1 MRMTFWPP
9 RVEGLLAVS
18 DALPDQRLIDAYRTG
33 DEEAARRL
41 FERYYARLIEL
52 IRRQLGYKLKEVE
65 GSTDI
70 AQSVLRSFFGRA
82 MEDQVRFGPEDS
94 LWPLL
99 VTITLN
105 KIRNRAKFWQR
116 DRRDRSRQVT
126 LADHNDPLESEPSP
140 QDAAELAELIQQ
152 LLEPFPERRRKIIE
166 LILEGYGVGEIASMA
181 GTTERTVYNTR
192 MAAAKILEQLV
203 QAEP

>member
-1 MRMTFWPP
+1 MTINSP
-9 RVEGLLAVS
+9 GGILTLVS
-18 DALPDQRLIDAYRTG
+18 DPLPDQALINEYRAG

-52 IRRQLGYKLKEVE
+52 IRRQTGWRLKEVE

-70 AQSVLRSFFGRA
+70 AQSVMRSFFGRA
-82 MEDQVRFGPEDS
+82 REDQVRFGPEDS

-126 LADHNDPLESEPSP
+126 LAEHNDPLESEPSP
-140 QDAAELAELIQQ
+140 QDAAMLTELIQQ

-166 LILEGYGVGEIASMA
+166 LLLEGHGVGEIAALA

-192 MAAAKILEQLV
+192 MAAAQILEQLV
-203 QAEP
+203 AQADS

>member
-1 MRMTFWPP
+1 M
-9 RVEGLLAVS
+9 S
-18 DALPDQRLIDAYRTG
+18 DPLPDQRLIQDYRSG

-41 FERYYARLIEL
+41 FERYHTRLIEL

-70 AQSVLRSFFGRA
+70 AQSVMRSLFDHA
-82 MEDQVRFGPEDS
+82 KDDQVRFGPEDS

-105 KIRNRAKFWQR
+105 KIRNKAKYWQR
-116 DRRDRSRQVT
+116 ERRDRSRQVT
-126 LADHNDPLESEPSP
+126 LAEHNDPLESEPSP
-140 QDAAELAELIQQ
+140 QDAAMLAELIQQ

-166 LILEGYGVGEIASMA
+166 LILEGYGVGEIAAMVGA
-181 GTTERTVYNTR
+181 TERTVYNTR
-192 MAAAKILEQLV
+192 QAAAKILEQLV
-203 QAEP
+203 QDET

>member
-1 MRMTFWPP
+1 M
-9 RVEGLLAVS
+9 S
-18 DALPDQRLIDAYRTG
+18 DPLPDQELIDEYRSG

-41 FERYYARLIEL
+41 FERYYTRLIEL
-52 IRRQLGYKLKEVE
+52 IRRQLGWRLKEVE

-70 AQSVLRSFFGRA
+70 AQSVMRSFFGRA
-82 MEDQVRFGPEDS
+82 REAQVQFGPEDS

-126 LADHNDPLESEPSP
+126 LAEHNDPLESEPSP
-140 QDAAELAELIQQ
+140 QDAAMMTELIKQ
-152 LLEPFPERRRKIIE
+152 LLEPFPERRRRIIE
-166 LILEGYGVGEIASMA
+166 LILEGHGVGEIAAMVGA
-181 GTTERTVYNTR
+181 TERTVYNTR

-203 QAEP
+203 NAE

>member
-1 MRMTFWPP
+1 VTSHLR
-9 RVEGLLAVS
+9 GGILSGVS
-18 DALPDQRLIDAYRTG
+18 ESLPDEALIREYREG

-41 FERYYARLIEL
+41 FERCYVRLIEL
-52 IRRQLGYKLKEVE
+52 IRRQLGWRLKEVE

-70 AQSVLRSFFGRA
+70 AQSVMRSFFGRA
-82 MEDQVRFGPEDS
+82 RDDQVRFGPEDS

-126 LADHNDPLESEPSP
+126 LAEHNDPLENDPSP
-140 QDAAELAELIQQ
+140 QDAAMLAELIKQ

-166 LILEGYGVGEIASMA
+166 LLLEGHGVGEIAGMV

-203 QAEP
+203 AQADS